1 MKHVFRFIGIVVVI
15 LVLAAV
21 VLYYLNE
28 HGFLK
33 GTLSEWITNMKN
45 HVTGAYKDTK
55 DVIDEFRGTPDATAQ
70 PETTAAP

>member
-1 MKHVFRFIGIVVVI
+1 MKNVFRLIGIIVVI
-15 LVLAAV
+15 VVLIAV

-45 HVTGAYKDTK
+45 HVTGAYEDTK
-55 DVIDEFRGTPDATAQ
+55 DVIDEFRGTSEPTPQ
-70 PETTAAP
+70 PETTTP

>member
-15 LVLAAV
+15 LILAAV

-45 HVTGAYKDTK
+45 HVTGAVEDTK
-55 DVIDEFRGTPDATAQ
+55 DVIDEFRGTAEPTAQ
-70 PETTAAP
+70 PTP